1 MASGMCVSG
10 SEQGCR
16 EHVACHE
23 VAFHLHVEVPVFE
36 HGEFGVGSFQPLQDG
51 VYSIILPPL
60 GR

>member
-1 MASGMCVSG
+1 MSG

-51 VYSIILPPL
+51 VCSIILPPL